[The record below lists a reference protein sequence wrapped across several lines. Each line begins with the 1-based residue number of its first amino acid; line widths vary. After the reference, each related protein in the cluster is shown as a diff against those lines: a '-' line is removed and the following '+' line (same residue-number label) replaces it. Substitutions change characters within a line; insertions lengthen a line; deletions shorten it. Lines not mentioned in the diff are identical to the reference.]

1 MLEIKSRHL
10 TWGGPRWRAT
20 ECQSYMVSITKAR
33 ECASI
38 FHLAKDVVIQKIVNY
53 QIDHQ
58 RLMVFNVWDDL

>member
-38 FHLAKDVVIQKIVNY
+38 FHLAKDVVIQKNR
-53 QIDHQ
+53 QLSNWPPKIDG
-58 RLMVFNVWDDL
+58 V